1 MRTIRPFR
9 KSLALTGLAVV
20 TAFALTGCIKFDVA
34 LSVSDSDTVNG
45 EATVAIP
52 KQLAAMG
59 TADSSSSS
67 SETDSLFSEGEGVT
81 TTPFD
86 DGTFVGSTYSFDNV
100 PLAHFSEG
108 GSESGTIS
116 IVREGEILTTS
127 GMLDMGSSSS
137 GETDPFAA
145 SMMSGIASSAQL
157 SISITYP
164 GEILE
169 TNGVVEGQTVTWSP
183 KFGEVT
189 TLSATVKAPQTSSVP
204 LIVGGA
210 IALLVIA
217 GVITVI
223 LVRRKRMTAAPEVT
237 LGRE

>member
-1 MRTIRPFR
+1 
-9 KSLALTGLAVV
+9 
-20 TAFALTGCIKFDVA
+20 
-34 LSVSDSDTVNG
+34 
-45 EATVAIP
+45 VAIS

-59 TADSSSSS
+59 TSDSSSSSTS

-100 PLAHFSEG
+100 PLAHFSAG

-116 IVREGEILTTS
+116 IVREGEILTTA

-145 SMMSGIASSAQL
+145 SMMSGMASSAQL

-169 TNGVVEGQTVTWSP
+169 TNGVIDGQTVTSSP

-217 GVITVI
+217 GVVTFI
-223 LVRRKRMTAAPEVT
+223 LVRRKRMTATPEDT

>member
-1 MRTIRPFR
+1 
-9 KSLALTGLAVV
+9 
-20 TAFALTGCIKFDVA
+20 
-34 LSVSDSDTVNG
+34 
-45 EATVAIP
+45 
-52 KQLAAMG
+52 
-59 TADSSSSS
+59 
-67 SETDSLFSEGEGVT
+67 
-81 TTPFD
+81 
-86 DGTFVGSTYSFDNV
+86 VGSTYSFDNV

-108 GSESGTIS
+108 GSDSGTIS

-137 GETDPFAA
+137 GETDPFAT
-145 SMMSGIASSAQL
+145 SMMSGMASSAQL

-169 TNGVVEGQTVTWSP
+169 TNGVVDGQTVTWSP

-189 TLSATVKAPQTSSVP
+189 TLSATVKAPQSSSVP

-217 GVITVI
+217 GVVTVI
-223 LVRRKRMTAAPEVT
+223 LIRRKRMTATPAATP
-237 LGRE
+237 GRE